1 MQSRRI
7 AKRVFGKVPRAIS
20 FKMIDVEASLA
31 RPYLSALAELK
42 NTKLRHS
49 AGWAFVTLLFLVVRR
64 PPRPAKEP
72 EDGNRSSGHLRKMRQ
87 KRTLGLSGWWIRAP
101 NVLASGRYQDFV
113 PRARETRRK
122 ATLVRDRL
130 REDLQNKASGLN
142 GCRRNRPPHN

>member
-101 NVLASGRYQDFV
+101 HVLASRLSELLSL
-113 PRARETRRK
+113 AREKRDVKRHQRHLQRLAEGLLADRRRTNVFCPVQ
-122 ATLVRDRL
+122 AR
-130 REDLQNKASGLN
+130 
-142 GCRRNRPPHN
+142 